1 MAGSWVVSLR
11 RNVLD
16 AVDAL
21 HPRQGA
27 RVIIHTGVLGITS
40 GVYRLLLRDKHA
52 VWNNHLEDR
61 VYLNNVNNQLNIE
74 ALVALVAS
82 LVTGKIYKRKRAR
95 ARRGEKISPGG

>member
-27 RVIIHTGVLGITS
+27 RVIIHTGVLGIT
-40 GVYRLLLRDKHA
+40 H
-52 VWNNHLEDR
+52 R
-61 VYLNNVNNQLNIE
+61 VFTVCCSATNTPFGITIWRIAYI
-74 ALVALVAS
+74 
-82 LVTGKIYKRKRAR
+82 
-95 ARRGEKISPGG
+95 